1 MKLREIREA
10 YEDLSRTC
18 SNTIRNLSISGI
30 AISWLF
36 MFKECVSNTSCFLKT
51 ALILFVLTLFF
62 DLLQNFYLSIV
73 WYIFYKEEKEKEPVN
88 EDIEVQE
95 QESNNTLGW
104 LLYGL
109 KLISLITGYILI
121 GCSIFP

>member
-51 ALILFVLTLFF
+51 AFILFVLTLFF

>member
-36 MFKECVSNTSCFLKT
+36 MFKESVSNTSCFLKT

>member
-36 MFKECVSNTSCFLKT
+36 MYKEIVSNTPCFLKI
-51 ALILFVLTLFF
+51 ALILFILTLFF
-62 DLLQNFYLSIV
+62 DVLQNFYLSIV
-73 WYIFYKEEKEKEPVN
+73 WYIFYKKEKEKKPEN
-88 EDIEVQE
+88 EDIEVHE
-95 QESNNTLGW
+95 QENNNYLGW

-109 KLISLITGYILI
+109 KLFLLFVGYILI